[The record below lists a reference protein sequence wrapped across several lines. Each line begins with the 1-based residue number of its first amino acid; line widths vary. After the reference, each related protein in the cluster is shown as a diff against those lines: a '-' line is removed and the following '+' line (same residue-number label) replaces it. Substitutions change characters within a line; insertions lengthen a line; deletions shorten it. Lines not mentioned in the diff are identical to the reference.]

1 MKKPSSF
8 QLDVIPADSA
18 PYGLALSQRMTNG
31 TGMQN
36 GSTHAVARIWGA
48 PLESVLDQVLEAL
61 RKSGFRASDLR
72 PGRKSPLDLPEEVG
86 VRLGLLFLA
95 IKPLRRLDR
104 ITTISQT
111 VRRMEAEEAYYW
123 FSKCSR
129 PDLSRRACR
138 AMRILMAER

>member
-1 MKKPSSF
+1 MKKTCCF
-8 QLDVIPADSA
+8 QLEVIPADGA
-18 PYGLALSQRMTNG
+18 PYGLALIQLMTNG
-31 TGMQN
+31 ARMEN
-36 GSTHAVARIWGA
+36 GSRRAVARIWGA

-72 PGRKSPLDLPEEVG
+72 PGRKCPLDLPEEVG

-104 ITTISQT
+104 IITISQT
-111 VRRMEAEEAYYW
+111 VRHMEAEEAYYW